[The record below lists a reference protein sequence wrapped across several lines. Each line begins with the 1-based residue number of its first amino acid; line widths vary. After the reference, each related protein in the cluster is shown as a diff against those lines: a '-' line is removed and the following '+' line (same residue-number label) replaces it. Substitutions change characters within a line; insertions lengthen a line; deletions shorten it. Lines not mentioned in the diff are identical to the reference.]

1 MRFLFIP
8 IVLALSA
15 CSSARDLEPDAAAPP
30 DSPEAVPY
38 TALTCDASRA
48 SEVAF
53 AFQETEWFNGGYAPH
68 GERLLVVDGGC
79 RYHVF
84 TRFEAP
90 GGVLRSGAL
99 TPEELAQM
107 NAELF
112 TAPWASFDG
121 QEVSFYEGGVADA
134 PFLVLR
140 RDGLETRC
148 NAQCPTESVQQTLV
162 QAASRWV
169 TQLWARGEPVDG
181 PVDVVGETRA
191 SEPGEAPVEWTGAP
205 LAPRVVNVLPGTRIE
220 GDEALALRAI
230 RDEHAGPSS
239 FGPPLHVVESGVVVG
254 IGVADVLPIELELR
268 RERGGVP
275 WSW

>member
-15 CSSARDLEPDAAAPP
+15 CSSARDLEPDAAVPA

-38 TALTCDASRA
+38 AALTCDASRA

-84 TRFEAP
+84 TRSEAP

-112 TAPWASFDG
+112 TAPWASLDG

-148 NAQCPTESVQQTLV
+148 NAACPSESLQLQLV
-162 QAASRWV
+162 QSASAWIDR
-169 TQLWARGEPVDG
+169 LWERATPLEG
-181 PVDVVGETRA
+181 PVDVVGEVATSA
-191 SEPGEAPVEWTGAP
+191 GATTPIEWTGAP
-205 LAPRVVNVLPGTRIE
+205 LATRIVNTLPGTRIE

-230 RDEHAGPSS
+230 RDEHTSPRSY
-239 FGPPLHVVESGVVVG
+239 GPPLYVVESGVVVG
-254 IGVADVLPIELELR
+254 IGVADVLPFELELR
-268 RERGGVP
+268 RERGGRP